1 MACKWTPRAAV
12 TLPPTASSRRLP
24 PAAPPPPLARPL
36 ECVRHLPGP
45 KTGPAGFVFVGV
57 LLTLSN
63 YNVPFPDTL
72 VEH

>member
-45 KTGPAGFVFVGV
+45 KTGSAGFVFVGV
-57 LLTLSN
+57 YYGN
-63 YNVPFPDTL
+63 PNVPFPE
-72 VEH
+72 EH

>member
-24 PAAPPPPLARPL
+24 PAAPPPLARPL

-57 LLTLSN
+57 LFGNPL
-63 YNVPFPDTL
+63 
-72 VEH
+72 